1 MAVVFNF
8 THYMTC
14 FSYHSNSALVKYD
27 ECSYSDIICLPQTSG
42 FSPNI
47 SSPLTMSLVANNP
60 RPFPCVCET
69 RTGIVG
75 RGQYRGSSS
84 PSSSCAIFSVTHSST
99 RRSSPS
105 RRADG
110 CGSAD
115 RHRHLKCSLS
125 SRPRPPALSA
135 VQYGGEARSKGTN
148 DPGGAV
154 GRRGRIAEC

>member
-1 MAVVFNF
+1 
-8 THYMTC
+8 MTC

-99 RRSSPS
+99 SFIAVASGGRMRI
-105 RRADG
+105 G
-110 CGSAD
+110 GSASA
-115 RHRHLKCSLS
+115 LEVLSLS
-125 SRPRPPALSA
+125 TRPRPPALSA